1 MALYVSCMYFRYSYD
16 PFQQSLNDN
25 PEYELPLSAGDYVL
39 IWGNVDDVSI
49 NIEYPTQGLTPQRLR
64 QNVCFKKGPFNKKYF
79 FKMYR
84 PHLVPLPNGLMQIGM
99 IQLIVRNMAS

>member
-49 NIEYPTQGLTPQRLR
+49 YIMMILRYLFLTLKLDNMGLCL
-64 QNVCFKKGPFNKKYF
+64 NLISVCP
-79 FKMYR
+79 
-84 PHLVPLPNGLMQIGM
+84 
-99 IQLIVRNMAS
+99 S

>member
-1 MALYVSCMYFRYSYD
+1 MPRQLITKWCDWEDKSCIFRYSYD

-49 NIEYPTQGLTPQRLR
+49 KI
-64 QNVCFKKGPFNKKYF
+64 
-79 FKMYR
+79 
-84 PHLVPLPNGLMQIGM
+84 I
-99 IQLIVRNMAS
+99 

>member
-1 MALYVSCMYFRYSYD
+1 MYFRYSYD

-49 NIEYPTQGLTPQRLR
+49 NVIISRNLFLALKLDNMGYLCL
-64 QNVCFKKGPFNKKYF
+64 NLISVC
-79 FKMYR
+79 
-84 PHLVPLPNGLMQIGM
+84 H
-99 IQLIVRNMAS
+99 S

>member
-1 MALYVSCMYFRYSYD
+1 MFMYFRYSYD

-49 NIEYPTQGLTPQRLR
+49 NVIISRNLFLALKLDNMGYLCL
-64 QNVCFKKGPFNKKYF
+64 NLISVC
-79 FKMYR
+79 
-84 PHLVPLPNGLMQIGM
+84 H
-99 IQLIVRNMAS
+99 S

>member
-1 MALYVSCMYFRYSYD
+1 MFLSDNNMYFRYSYD

-49 NIEYPTQGLTPQRLR
+49 YIMMILRYLFLTLKLDNMGLCL
-64 QNVCFKKGPFNKKYF
+64 NLISVCP
-79 FKMYR
+79 
-84 PHLVPLPNGLMQIGM
+84 
-99 IQLIVRNMAS
+99 S